1 MKNKHPMQDL
11 APRSIVARE
20 IAKQLK
26 NGPVFLDITHK
37 SKDYLKKRFPR
48 IYAKLLGFGI
58 DMAKD
63 KIPITP
69 AAHYLCGGVVTDLH
83 GRTNIKN
90 LFAFGEM
97 TCTGVH
103 GANRL
108 ASNSL
113 LEALVFSN
121 QILEK
126 LLTKS
131 LPGQTFTPPTPKLL
145 PLTSSQTKI
154 AQTLKKQ
161 IRKIMWEYAC
171 IVRNLQNIKKI
182 AIPAL
187 TEISKKL
194 EKIHKTNQE
203 IAEAKNMAQVSLLIL
218 KAAYARKKSLGCH
231 FVANIFS

>member
-1 MKNKHPMQDL
+1 
-11 APRSIVARE
+11 VAKE

-26 NGPVFLDITHK
+26 NGPVFLDITHRNR
-37 SKDYLKKRFPR
+37 DYLKKRFPR
-48 IYAKLLGFGI
+48 IYAKLKSFGI

-126 LLTKS
+126 LFTKS
-131 LPGQTFTPPTPKLL
+131 LPARPKDG
-145 PLTSSQTKI
+145 PE
-154 AQTLKKQ
+154 QTLQKENVPLSETFPILPATSPFTKTAQKFKKEIQ
-161 IRKIMWEYAC
+161 KIMWEYAG
-171 IVRNLQNIKKI
+171 IIRN
-182 AIPAL
+182 
-187 TEISKKL
+187 L
-194 EKIHKTNQE
+194 EKIKKEAIPKMEKILRKLSQIKSTNQE
-203 IAEAKNMAQVSLLIL
+203 IAETLNMTLVGLLVL
-218 KAAYARKKSLGCH
+218 KEAYKRKKSLGCH
-231 FVANIFS
+231 FVE